1 MGNIVR
7 ASRREAFDAAS
18 LFRKRKV
25 ELNPK
30 TRSTNRLVVTYFY
43 SAMLVVGVQFFATR
57 EEKALQE
64 MYNDYRRMM
73 KIDDILT
80 KEDMDDE

>member
-1 MGNIVR
+1 
-7 ASRREAFDAAS
+7 
-18 LFRKRKV
+18 
-25 ELNPK
+25 
-30 TRSTNRLVVTYFY
+30 
-43 SAMLVVGVQFFATR
+43 MLVVGVQFFATR